1 MREPTRRSGFVSLR
15 TGDLSPSPVDTG
27 WAMSQENVDL
37 VRRWITEWN
46 ETGEFV
52 WELFDPQVEL
62 VIDPFANLAGTYVGH
77 EGVRR
82 YLDDL
87 MALRPMEA
95 RIDVDE
101 LVDAGD
107 TVVWIG
113 RYWTRGRYSDAAH
126 SEIAG
131 EIPVGWVIRIR
142 DGRIVY
148 ARMYLRPAEALE
160 ALGLTE

>member
-1 MREPTRRSGFVSLR
+1 
-15 TGDLSPSPVDTG
+15 
-27 WAMSQENVDL
+27 MSQENVDL

-62 VIDPFANLAGTYVGH
+62 VIDPFANLAGTYLGH

-95 RIDVDE
+95 RINMSTSWSTQATR
-101 LVDAGD
+101 LSGSAA
-107 TVVWIG
+107 T
-113 RYWTRGRYSDAAH
+113 WTRGRYSDAAH

-131 EIPVGWVIRIR
+131 EIPVGWVIRVR

>member
-1 MREPTRRSGFVSLR
+1 
-15 TGDLSPSPVDTG
+15 
-27 WAMSQENVDL
+27 
-37 VRRWITEWN
+37 
-46 ETGEFV
+46 
-52 WELFDPQVEL
+52 
-62 VIDPFANLAGTYVGH
+62 
-77 EGVRR
+77 
-82 YLDDL
+82 